1 MSDLIVLHPSDDV
14 AVVLRASGLSPGEAF
29 EAGGR
34 SGTVHSKVP
43 RGHKL
48 ALRDLAAGAEI
59 RKYGLPIA
67 VATQAIRAGEHVH
80 SHNAAMPPFAEAEG
94 EATAA
99 PVAASVDWD
108 SEPGTFHNGGA
119 TTHENIS
126 NFQILKR
133 ATLLMIRVVGIPHC
147 FGRVLLVVRR
157 LGSSSDQQRS
167 KNART
172 AAGESPN
179 EAK

>member
-67 VATQAIRAGEHVH
+67 VATQILQKLL
-80 SHNAAMPPFAEAEG
+80 NKAAPWMPPMRRLITTRSTMNPNS
-94 EATAA
+94 ATAEVESA
-99 PVAASVDWD
+99 RPGLWPTENHRAKVATAMLRTV
-108 SEPGTFHNGGA
+108 GT
-119 TTHENIS
+119 
-126 NFQILKR
+126 K
-133 ATLLMIRVVGIPHC
+133 
-147 FGRVLLVVRR
+147 
-157 LGSSSDQQRS
+157 
-167 KNART
+167 
-172 AAGESPN
+172 
-179 EAK
+179 